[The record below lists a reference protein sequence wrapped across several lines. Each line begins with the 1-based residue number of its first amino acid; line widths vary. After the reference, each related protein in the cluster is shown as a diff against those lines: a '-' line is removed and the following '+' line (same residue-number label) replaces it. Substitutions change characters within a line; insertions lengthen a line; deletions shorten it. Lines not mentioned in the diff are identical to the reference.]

1 MAKVPT
7 ASQAPPPLQTTTG
20 LAGVIAGESKISE
33 VGHKNIGLRYRG
45 YAIEELARYSSFE
58 EVAYLLIHGDLPSP
72 SRLAECELK
81 LAAARKLPVQLL
93 KMLEN
98 IPKYSHPMD
107 VLRSSCSFLGCLEP
121 ELKPKMQQ
129 EDIAYRLI
137 GSYPG
142 ILMYWWHFVN
152 SGVRINLDTRA
163 GSFAEHFLMLLK
175 PNGPKPR
182 PEEIESV
189 NASLIIYAE
198 HDFNASTFACR
209 VTTATLSDI
218 YSAVCSAIG
227 TLRGSLHGGAN
238 EAAMHMLERFSSIE
252 EADKEESPIMT

>member
-175 PNGPKPR
+175 PNGPKVSPLSHLPKYYLKLSIKTHCHPPR
-182 PEEIESV
+182 IFLCGYTPVLVSSV
-189 NASLIIYAE
+189 FLHNRDWFTKCYGGQSLP
-198 HDFNASTFACR
+198 
-209 VTTATLSDI
+209 
-218 YSAVCSAIG
+218 G
-227 TLRGSLHGGAN
+227 
-238 EAAMHMLERFSSIE
+238 FSH
-252 EADKEESPIMT
+252 